1 MSRSIT
7 CILATVLLL
16 AGTTVSAHHGTGIS
30 YDNSTLITSTATVTA
45 FDYRNP
51 HVRVFF
57 DTKDDKGR
65 LKHWSGE
72 MANPGQYERAGW
84 GKKRTMDELKPGT
97 VITIS
102 YWLSKAEENLPADV
116 GAALVV
122 RIRNGKNERVLL
134 DRQ

>member
-1 MSRSIT
+1 MT
-7 CILATVLLL
+7 ATS
-16 AGTTVSAHHGTGIS
+16 AFAHHGTGIS
-30 YDNSTLITSTATVTA
+30 YDNSALFTSTATVTA

-51 HVRVFF
+51 HVRLFF
-57 DTKDDKGR
+57 DTKDEKGR
-65 LKHWSGE
+65 VKHWSGE

-84 GKKRTMDELKPGT
+84 GRKRTMEELKPGT

-102 YWLSKAEENLPADV
+102 YWLSKAEENLPPDV

-122 RIRNGKNERVLL
+122 RIRNSRNERVLL